1 MQVGELARQNQAL
14 AAHLAEVEAH
24 KGQLAAQVAALRER
38 WQGAAAEN
46 LRLTSEL
53 AALRKVL
60 QVRSSTSVVQS
71 KTWRVLSTRGWAPH
85 QQACHPAQGGAG
97 AEAWYKFLVESLNF
111 LTSKDGASSVSSPR
125 CARRCWQ
132 ASVNSQRSMIGFA
145 LPAIQRC
152 WLGVFISTTQIEL
165 GLE

>member
-1 MQVGELARQNQAL
+1 MQNVLGIGFCSGPPCTVQVGELARQNQAL

-60 QVRSSTSVVQS
+60 QVRSLTSVVKS
-71 KTWRVLSTRGWAPH
+71 RT
-85 QQACHPAQGGAG
+85 
-97 AEAWYKFLVESLNF
+97 
-111 LTSKDGASSVSSPR
+111 
-125 CARRCWQ
+125 
-132 ASVNSQRSMIGFA
+132 
-145 LPAIQRC
+145 
-152 WLGVFISTTQIEL
+152 
-165 GLE
+165 